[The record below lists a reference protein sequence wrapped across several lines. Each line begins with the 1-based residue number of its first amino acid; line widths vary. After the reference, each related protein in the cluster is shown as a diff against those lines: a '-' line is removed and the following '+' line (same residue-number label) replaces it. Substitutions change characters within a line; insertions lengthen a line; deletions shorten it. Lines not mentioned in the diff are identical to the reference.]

1 MLEIILSGVF
11 LISVPVL
18 LKYYKKNHR
27 QNNPLIPAETSIDTS
42 YNQILDMSFNEV
54 DKIDVKDE
62 NIVSLYSEPNF
73 LGSKKE
79 LSVGVYNRGDMDF
92 VINSIKFITKKGHIL
107 FYKDDLR
114 IRSYTSDISNT
125 IEFIKSINGWTTLQV
140 CKF

>member
-27 QNNPLIPAETSIDTS
+27 QNNTLIPAETSIDTS
-42 YNQILDMSFNEV
+42 YNQIVDMSFNEV
-54 DKIDVKDE
+54 DVKDE

-114 IRSYTSDISNT
+114 IRSYTSDISKT
-125 IEFIKSINGWTTLQV
+125 IEFIKSVNGWTTLQV